1 MCMYIDVNV
10 FMCARTQTH
19 TSEHTKTQTN
29 IKKPD
34 TNKQMRALKHRQQC
48 SH

>member
-1 MCMYIDVNV
+1 MCMYIDVNGFV
-10 FMCARTQTH
+10 CARTQTH

-34 TNKQMRALKHRQQC
+34 TKKQMGFKHLCQTQM
-48 SH
+48 